1 MKLLKFIKQE
11 NNKLLILTII
21 LMLASMVN
29 HAQIRIGGIKIPE
42 VNINVPKG
50 TKKPEPKPE
59 NNTNNNQNNTNS
71 ETSTEV
77 KTNQDDPIARFAE
90 GFAYDINEAKG
101 DVDIWEIEGRQYFV
115 RSTHQKWLLFAL
127 SQKAREAF
135 AVEKKFNDWRKAN
148 PGNKFDTALD
158 TLAAA
163 AIKKLPL
170 YIPHN
175 NNFAVKEASSENLM
189 KGKLKNAAT
198 AKIIKI
204 GMFHA
209 NWQIEKNDIGIP
221 KSRYREG
228 YIWAKDS
235 ADDHNFCHLYGFVIQ
250 QDYSG
255 GGTYGTT
262 YAYLNTDTL
271 FGCPAK

>member
-11 NNKLLILTII
+11 NAKLLILTII
-21 LMLASMVN
+21 ILIAAAVN
-29 HAQIRIGGIKIPE
+29 YPQIKIGGIKIPE
-42 VNINVPKG
+42 VSVPKR

-59 NNTNNNQNNTNS
+59 PNTGNSS
-71 ETSTEV
+71 ET
-77 KTNQDDPIARFAE
+77 KTNQDDPVASFAE

-101 DVDIWEIEGRQYFV
+101 DVEVWEIEGRAYFV
-115 RSTHQKWLLFAL
+115 RSTHQKWLLFAV

-158 TLAAA
+158 GLALAAA
-163 AIKKLPL
+163 KKLPL
-170 YIPHN
+170 YIPHS
-175 NNFAVKEASSENLM
+175 NNFAVKDAVAETMM
-189 KGKLKNAAT
+189 KGKLKNLAT

-209 NWQIEKNDIGIP
+209 NWQIEKNDLGIP
-221 KSRYREG
+221 KNRYREG
-228 YIWAKDS
+228 FIWAKDS
-235 ADDHNFCHLYGFVIQ
+235 ADDHNYCHLYGFVIQ

-255 GGTYGTT
+255 GGSYGATYT
-262 YAYLNTDTL
+262 YLNTDTL

>member
-1 MKLLKFIKQE
+1 MKLLKFIK
-11 NNKLLILTII
+11 NNKLFILAVILLITIQT
-21 LMLASMVN
+21 SF
-29 HAQIRIGGIKIPE
+29 AQIRIGGIKIPE
-42 VNINVPKG
+42 VNIPITKG

-59 NNTNNNQNNTNS
+59 STTGNTQTNNTEN
-71 ETSTEV
+71 STET
-77 KTNQDDPIARFAE
+77 KTGQDDEKARFAE
-90 GFAYDINEAKG
+90 MFVYDINEAKG
-101 DVDIWEIEGRQYFV
+101 DVDIWEIEGRAYFV
-115 RSTHQKWLLFAL
+115 RSTHQKWLAMAV
-127 SQKAREAF
+127 SQKMREAF
-135 AVEKKFNDWRKAN
+135 AIEKKFNDWRKAN

-158 TLAAA
+158 GLAVAA
-163 AIKKLPL
+163 TKKLPL

-175 NNFAVKEASSENLM
+175 NNFAIKDVSSENLM
-189 KGKLKNAAT
+189 KGKLKNSAT

-221 KSRYREG
+221 KNRYREG
-228 YIWAKDS
+228 FIWAKDS
-235 ADDHNFCHLYGFVIQ
+235 ADDHNYCHLYGFVIQ

-255 GGTYGTT
+255 GGTYGAT